1 MQDDNIR
8 NHLNPVKSTDNEQ
21 LTNQISNNS
30 NDDDQGCDDEELLEM
45 MAMQEECRL
54 EMMKFYIQSQNPNL
68 FEEIYHDVSY
78 PEANKP
84 VEPLNELKPKTEAN
98 KDKVE
103 AKAAASSTENDKKE
117 AQPKPEENKSEEN
130 KNTTEE
136 DDEALKE
143 MLINKLNPTAYEFV
157 PTKFSSLSLEE
168 KEEKK

>member
-30 NDDDQGCDDEELLEM
+30 NDDEQGCDDEELLEM

-84 VEPLNELKPKTEAN
+84 VEPLNEPKPKTESN
-98 KDKVE
+98 KDKAE
-103 AKAAASSTENDKKE
+103 AKAASSTENDKKE
-117 AQPKPEENKSEEN
+117 AQPKPEENKPEEN

-136 DDEALKE
+136 DEEALKE